1 MSAKAEFSKLNRT
14 LTTSELSEKIRVTNE
29 TIRLWRNKG
38 LPHTQISE
46 RVILYN
52 LDEVVDW
59 LEHHNRKGSG

>member
-29 TIRLWRNKG
+29 TIRLWRNRG

-52 LDEVVDW
+52 LDEVVEW
-59 LEHHNRKGSG
+59 LEHRRKG

>member
-1 MSAKAEFSKLNRT
+1 MSEKIEFSKLNRS

-38 LPHTQISE
+38 LPHTQISK

-52 LDEVVDW
+52 LDEVVEW
-59 LEHHNRKGSG
+59 LEHRRKG